1 MQIWKKLTDG
11 LKNDSKNLANFHQST
26 WKDQNWDFDG
36 IILPTIKIHELKI
49 YRGVI
54 CNDTEERWNIWGRI
68 YLLFQNWHE
77 GFDEFWYEHLK
88 VSKRYTSMSSFWPK
102 YVIS

>member
-77 GFDEFWYEHLK
+77 GFDEFDMSTWKSQKGTLQWAP
-88 VSKRYTSMSSFWPK
+88 SDQSM
-102 YVIS
+102 